1 MIRAI
6 ADGAVTLYH
15 NNSAKLA
22 TTSSGIDVTGL
33 VTIDT
38 NPGSTYGVSEALRI
52 DDQGG
57 TNDRGLQIFEL
68 LHSGAR
74 SHRLTFNTNIT
85 TDGSAYTY
93 TQGNY
98 GGSSQIEFG
107 NNGPILLHKCS
118 KHRRVHY
125 SNHTNRKT

>member
-1 MIRAI
+1 MQCFQQ
-6 ADGAVTLYH
+6 TLVVQYH
-15 NNSAKLA
+15 NKVIKLA
-22 TTSSGIDVTGL
+22 TTSSGVDVTGL

-98 GGSSQIEFG
+98 GGSSQIEFA
-107 NNGPILLHKCS
+107 NNGGLIFYTVNQFL
-118 KHRRVHY
+118 
-125 SNHTNRKT
+125 